1 MAGALPDSGSR
12 EVSSFV
18 ETNASA
24 AIRCWGPQGSAVQ
37 AGLANATAAPYL
49 TAGGF
54 RACTV
59 LASGAALCSGADDV
73 GAAANAST
81 AGALPRDLFGYGLAV
96 GDSHACALRRPNH
109 TAVCWSLRG
118 PPPPCTSRRSG
129 SPSSSSSPAA
139 TSRAASRPAPVI
151 WSVGKLGSI
160 FRKNEFSSV
169 ERFS

>member
-49 TAGGF
+49 AAGGF

-73 GAAANAST
+73 GAAANASA
-81 AGALPRDLFGYGLAV
+81 AGALSRDLFGYSLAV
-96 GDSHACALRRPNH
+96 GDSHATFHLKVFGAEIGWTGLVADVAVIVIGTAL
-109 TAVCWSLRG
+109 AVSGTWTSLVQIF
-118 PPPPCTSRRSG
+118 
-129 SPSSSSSPAA
+129 SSSN
-139 TSRAASRPAPVI
+139 
-151 WSVGKLGSI
+151 L
-160 FRKNEFSSV
+160 
-169 ERFS
+169 

>member
-24 AIRCWGPQGSAVQ
+24 A
-37 AGLANATAAPYL
+37 NATAATYL
-49 TAGGF
+49 AAGGF

-59 LASGAALCSGADDV
+59 LTSGAALCSGTDDV
-73 GAAANAST
+73 GAAANGST

-109 TAVCWSLRG
+109 TAVC
-118 PPPPCTSRRSG
+118 
-129 SPSSSSSPAA
+129 
-139 TSRAASRPAPVI
+139 
-151 WSVGKLGSI
+151 
-160 FRKNEFSSV
+160 
-169 ERFS
+169 

>member
-18 ETNASA
+18 ETNASVGV
-24 AIRCWGPQGSAVQ
+24 RCWGPQSSAVQ

-49 TAGGF
+49 AAGGS

-73 GAAANAST
+73 GAAANAS
-81 AGALPRDLFGYGLAV
+81 AAAALPRDLFGYGLAV

-109 TAVCWSLRG
+109 TAVCWSLGG
-118 PPPPCTSRRSG
+118 PTTTLYEPALGISFQFLVAGGNFTCGIT
-129 SPSSSSSPAA
+129 SSSCDLV
-139 TSRAASRPAPVI
+139 R
-151 WSVGKLGSI
+151 
-160 FRKNEFSSV
+160 RKIRINI
-169 ERFS
+169 

>member
-24 AIRCWGPQGSAVQ
+24 AIRCWGRQGSAVQ
-37 AGLANATAAPYL
+37 AWLANATAATYL
-49 TAGGF
+49 ATGGF

-96 GDSHACALRRPNH
+96 DDSHACALRRPNH

-118 PPPPCTSRRSG
+118 PTTTLYEPALGISFQFLVAGGNFTCG
-129 SPSSSSSPAA
+129 IASSSCDLV
-139 TSRAASRPAPVI
+139 R
-151 WSVGKLGSI
+151 
-160 FRKNEFSSV
+160 RKIRINI
-169 ERFS
+169 

>member
-24 AIRCWGPQGSAVQ
+24 AVRCWGPQGSAVQ

-49 TAGGF
+49 AAGGS

-73 GAAANAST
+73 GAAANASAT
-81 AGALPRDLFGYGLAV
+81 GALPRDLFGYGLAV

-109 TAVCWSLRG
+109 TAVCWSLGG
-118 PPPPCTSRRSG
+118 PTTTLYEPALGISFQFLVAGGNFTCGIASNSCDLVRRKI
-129 SPSSSSSPAA
+129 
-139 TSRAASRPAPVI
+139 RI
-151 WSVGKLGSI
+151 NI
-160 FRKNEFSSV
+160 
-169 ERFS
+169 